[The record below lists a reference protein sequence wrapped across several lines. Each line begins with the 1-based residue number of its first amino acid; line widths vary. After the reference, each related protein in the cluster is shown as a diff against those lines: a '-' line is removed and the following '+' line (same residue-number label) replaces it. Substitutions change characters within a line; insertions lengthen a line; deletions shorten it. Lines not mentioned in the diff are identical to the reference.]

1 MGVMNT
7 INPVDVPASKLV
19 LRQMAEKLVN
29 GDERLSEATLAA
41 MPPTLVLKMLHDL
54 QVHEI
59 ELEMQ
64 NETLRQTQ
72 LQLVAMQARYFDLYD
87 LAPIS
92 YCTVN
97 ETGIIL
103 EANLATAEL
112 LGEARTNL
120 VGQRISHYIG
130 KEFQDTYYLC
140 RKLLL
145 STGARQSCELHMLK
159 VDGTTFWVKASLTSA
174 KASDGDIL
182 QRMVLS
188 DITDA
193 KVMAMAMRESEER
206 LRATLDTMLNQ

>member
-1 MGVMNT
+1 MHT
-7 INPVDVPASKLV
+7 INPNNMASAKLV
-19 LRQMAEKLVN
+19 LRQLAETLVN
-29 GDERLSEATLAA
+29 GEERLSEATLAA

-97 ETGIIL
+97 EAGIIL
-103 EANLATAEL
+103 EANLATSEL
-112 LGEARTNL
+112 LGEARNNL

-145 STGARQSCELHMLK
+145 STGARQNCELHMLK
-159 VDGTTFWVKASLTSA
+159 VDGTTFWVKVSLTSA
-174 KASDGDIL
+174 KTSNGDNL
-182 QRMVLS
+182 QRMVLT

-206 LRATLDTMLNQ
+206 LRATLDTMLNH

>member
-1 MGVMNT
+1 MNT
-7 INPVDVPASKLV
+7 INPASMASAKLV
-19 LRQMAEKLVN
+19 LRQLAEKLVS
-29 GDERLSEATLAA
+29 GEARLSEETLAA
-41 MPPTLVLKMLHDL
+41 LPPAMVLKMLHEL

-120 VGQRISHYIG
+120 VGQRISLYIG

-145 STGARQSCELHMLK
+145 STGARQNCELHMLK

-174 KASDGDIL
+174 KASNGDIL
-182 QRMVLS
+182 QHMVLT

-193 KVMAMAMRESEER
+193 KVMATAMRQSEER
-206 LRATLDTMLNQ
+206 LRAIVDGHA